1 MEWAEQGCGIQMT
14 GSALTGFWGDR
25 VRRVAQWLLEH
36 KAVHVLATDA
46 HDTEKRIPI
55 LSAARG
61 AAAEICGEEGAKALV
76 EGNARALIN
85 SPPLPHFPRPV
96 IGGCRK
102 SS

>member
-55 LSAARG
+55 LSAPRDP
-61 AAAEICGEEGAKALV
+61 AAEICAKAVATALDG
-76 EGNARALIN
+76 GNPRPIIN
-85 SPPLPHFPRPV
+85 SHPFPHFPRPV
-96 IGGCRK
+96 TGHYRQ
-102 SS
+102 